1 MAGKWVEKHL
11 FISESCFVFATCVII
26 SALTS
31 ERNKM
36 LHNSIG
42 PTKILLFSSVLL
54 FSVVGCAD
62 QSGGESSSNSSAT
75 TSATVDGDSIFDS
88 KVGSGY
94 WSEVGFEDLIPYS
107 VIRQFAK
114 DRLCTSITAGAS
126 NEDLREMVLQTIG
139 GDWPSLAGTAIGDAT
154 GDQVISAAKESYCP

>member
-1 MAGKWVEKHL
+1 MAT
-11 FISESCFVFATCVII
+11 FVII
-26 SALTS
+26 SVLAS

-36 LHNSIG
+36 RHTSISQ
-42 PTKILLFSSVLL
+42 TKILLISSALL

-62 QSGGESSSNSSAT
+62 QGEGESSSNSSAT
-75 TSATVDGDSIFDS
+75 ASATVDGDSTFDS
-88 KVGSGY
+88 KIGSGY
-94 WSEVGFEDLIPYS
+94 WSDAGFEDLVPYS

-114 DRLCTSITAGAS
+114 GRLCTSITAGAS

-154 GDQVISAAKESYCP
+154 GDIVISAAKESYCP